1 MAELVDYQLEGFVA
15 TITMD
20 DGKANALSHAMLAE
34 LGAAFDQAEADAAIV
49 VLTGRDGKF
58 SAGFDLGCLKAGDK
72 SAVEMV
78 IGGFRLVR
86 RIQANP
92 RPVVVACSGHAIA
105 MGVFLLVAGD
115 YTVGVAGAAH
125 RIVANEVGLGYTM
138 PHTPIELGRNRLT
151 PSALQRALSL
161 AEEFTPE
168 TALAAGFLD
177 KLVPAE
183 ELLTAAHS
191 AATAFYKLDS
201 AAHTGTK
208 ERIRHE
214 LLARLDEAIERD
226 ELDLRKYFGLL

>member
-1 MAELVDYQLEGFVA
+1 
-15 TITMD
+15 
-20 DGKANALSHAMLAE
+20 
-34 LGAAFDQAEADAAIV
+34 
-49 VLTGRDGKF
+49 
-58 SAGFDLGCLKAGDK
+58 
-72 SAVEMV
+72 
-78 IGGFRLVR
+78 
-86 RIQANP
+86 
-92 RPVVVACSGHAIA
+92 
-105 MGVFLLVAGD
+105 
-115 YTVGVAGAAH
+115 
-125 RIVANEVGLGYTM
+125 M
-138 PHTPIELGRNRLT
+138 PHTPIELVRNRLT

-191 AATAFYKLDS
+191 AATAFFKLDS